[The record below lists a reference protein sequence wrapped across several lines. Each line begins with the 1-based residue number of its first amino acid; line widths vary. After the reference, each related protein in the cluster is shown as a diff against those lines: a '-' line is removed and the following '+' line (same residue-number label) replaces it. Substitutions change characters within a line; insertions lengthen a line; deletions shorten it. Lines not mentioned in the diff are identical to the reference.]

1 MFHGERHQ
9 ELKLVSFVLFS
20 TGWLA
25 AKPPEDLCVAFIANH
40 VDVTVLFTL
49 VLGDAVDELKQ
60 FTGGLFS
67 VTGCAG
73 CTFGFDACSFLITD
87 EQTHLIVHR

>member
-1 MFHGERHQ
+1 M
-9 ELKLVSFVLFS
+9 
-20 TGWLA
+20 A

-40 VDVTVLFTL
+40 VDVTVLFTV